1 MTAFSLRLPDEL
13 YERLE
18 NLAKTTDRNKSY
30 IIRRAIEEFLE
41 EEEDYLIALS
51 RLSSNEKSYSIEEVE
66 TALGLDRSH

>member
-18 NLAKTTDRNKSY
+18 SLAKTTDRNKSY

-41 EEEDYLIALS
+41 EEEDYLVALS
-51 RLSSNEKSYSIEEVE
+51 RLSSHEKTYNIDEVE

>member
-41 EEEDYLIALS
+41 EEEDYLVALS
-51 RLSSNEKSYSIEEVE
+51 RLSSNEKSYSIDEVE
-66 TALGLDRSH
+66 IALGLDRSH

>member
-41 EEEDYLIALS
+41 EEEDYLVALS
-51 RLSSNEKSYSIEEVE
+51 RLSSNEKNYSIEEVE
-66 TALGLDRSH
+66 TVLGLDRSH